1 MYCRN
6 CGKQIPDQAKFC
18 RYCGEPQAITAD
30 SPAAGVPAYQN
41 NTQQAGYS
49 HAPQPPAAYQPV
61 PQPTAYQ
68 PSPQPARAATGTS
81 FLFSHNC
88 IYRVAP
94 ENELNKYEW
103 GGIPEGTVD
112 IYEDRLEFFKKN
124 KMLTMTLGALG
135 SALNGKGKLDVVVPG
150 YLVRRDTVEN
160 KKNDFRFLLTD
171 GRAVRLTFLG
181 FSLKPD
187 IRDAMFRFL
196 NP

>member
-1 MYCRN
+1 MYCSN

-18 RYCGEPQAITAD
+18 RYCGGAQAITAG
-30 SPAAGVPAYQN
+30 SPAVGVPAHQN
-41 NTQQAGYS
+41 NVQQTGYG
-49 HAPQPPAAYQPV
+49 HTPQPPVVSLP
-61 PQPTAYQ
+61 
-68 PSPQPARAATGTS
+68 PQPARAAAGTN
-81 FLFSHNC
+81 FLFSDNC

-124 KMLTMTLGALG
+124 KMLTMTLGVLG
-135 SALNGKGKLDVVVPG
+135 SALNGKGKPDVVVPG

-160 KKNDFRFLLTD
+160 KINDFRFLLTD
-171 GRAVRLTFLG
+171 GRAVRLAFLG

-187 IRDAMFRFL
+187 ACNAMFCFL